1 MFGDLIAEEKGR
13 IIGRR
18 ILNDDLNDKPQLEI
32 SAIGEGKI
40 NGNIEYTEIWTFKEK
55 ERPNGFKHGEGTGVL
70 TVKNNVKEVIYI
82 QGQGLGK
89 ITELGTMR
97 YVGTDFYSTSSEK
110 LSFMNELVGIFE
122 FELKKSGE
130 YDAKVWEWK

>member
-1 MFGDLIAEEKGR
+1 M
-13 IIGRR
+13 
-18 ILNDDLNDKPQLEI
+18 
-32 SAIGEGKI
+32 
-40 NGNIEYTEIWTFKEK
+40 
-55 ERPNGFKHGEGTGVL
+55 
-70 TVKNNVKEVIYI
+70 TVKNNIKEVVFV

-89 ITELGTMR
+89 ITEFGTMR

-130 YDAKVWEWK
+130 YNAKVWEWK

>member
-18 ILNDDLNDKPQLEI
+18 VLHDDLNDKPQLEI

-40 NGNIEYTEIWTFKEK
+40 NGDIEYTEVWTFKEK
-55 ERPNGFKHGEGTGVL
+55 ERSNGFKHGKGTGIL
-70 TVKNNVKEVIYI
+70 TVKNNKDVVFIR
-82 QGQGLGK
+82 GQGLGK
-89 ITELGTMR
+89 ITEFGITR
-97 YVGTDFYSTSSEK
+97 YIGTDFYSTSSEK
-110 LSFMNELVGIFE
+110 LSFMNEMVGIFE

-130 YDAKVWEWK
+130 YNAKVWEWK